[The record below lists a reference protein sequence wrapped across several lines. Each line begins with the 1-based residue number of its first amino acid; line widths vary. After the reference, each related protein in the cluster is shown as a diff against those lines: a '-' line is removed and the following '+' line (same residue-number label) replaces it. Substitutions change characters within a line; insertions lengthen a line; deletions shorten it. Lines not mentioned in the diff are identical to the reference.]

1 MYRKVE
7 IPLKYIKDIAKDED
21 NNFSP
26 PNFDF
31 KFTYDNLVNL
41 IEELKKYV
49 MNMQSANEADKHKVH
64 NLLNEKKKTKNIQE
78 QNVKKIRETAKI
90 AVSNSLSK
98 IQNFW
103 SSILSLYCLNYQNKD
118 KCFKNTVDK
127 INDFF
132 MNNLNDLIKTEA
144 DIDNIITYYTEKYTN
159 ETAIKYLV

>member
-1 MYRKVE
+1 
-7 IPLKYIKDIAKDED
+7 
-21 NNFSP
+21 
-26 PNFDF
+26 
-31 KFTYDNLVNL
+31 
-41 IEELKKYV
+41 
-49 MNMQSANEADKHKVH
+49 MQSANEADKHKVH
-64 NLLNEKKKTKNIQE
+64 NLLNEKKENEEHSRIE
-78 QNVKKIRETAKI
+78 REKIRETAQI